1 MRVRAFDK
9 KKKTWIE
16 PEEIARLHF
25 NEGECYGLM
34 TWDEKLLLND
44 DFTIEIVQPPQRET
58 VQSSSRQVEALVS
71 PQCDHIVGVM
81 PNDKP
86 YYAKGDIRWTCSS
99 DIKNATSE
107 EKELYEKKL
116 AKFKYCPICGEAL
129 SP

>member
-1 MRVRAFDK
+1 MQCGGKMERLRRTFEKKINRPYGELEYVEWLEKKLGTAFINGDSSK
-9 KKKTWIE
+9 AHSVTFE
-16 PEEIARLHF
+16 P
-25 NEGECYGLM
+25 
-34 TWDEKLLLND
+34 
-44 DFTIEIVQPPQRET
+44 
-58 VQSSSRQVEALVS
+58 LVG

-86 YYAKGDIRWTCSS
+86 YYVKGDIRWTCSS

-129 SP
+129 SG